1 MTAVTIALQDAAAR
15 LAVLPFE
22 ILSADVDAADG
33 YFARGFVEDL
43 TVELTRFP
51 TLEILHP
58 DSALAADPLRGALD
72 GAGVSHYL
80 RGTVRRSADAVRVTA
95 QLVDA
100 ATGKRCWAERFDA
113 RASDLLALQD
123 EIVMRVVSST
133 AIEIDTARLA
143 RARRKPLASLE
154 VYDCWL
160 RGVEALH
167 RGTAEDDVLARS
179 FFERALELDPTYARA
194 HAGLSL
200 SHFNEWSCQ
209 AWEKWDE
216 TEALAYDHALRAAA
230 LDDSDAHVQIVL
242 GRVLLYRREF
252 AQAEQRIARALALNP
267 NDADVLVQAAITRA
281 FVGAAE
287 EGIALARKAMRL
299 HPRHPEFYVPCLVIP
314 LFVAGSYEEACEVA
328 ARAPRSVVDLPAYV
342 AAGAAL
348 DGRSDVAARYLE
360 MFLADF
366 RDKIVFGS
374 APDPGDALRWI
385 DLVNPYERREDFE
398 RLARGLELAGLP
410 ADRPPT
416 VALRDARA
424 PAVWRGAPT
433 AGVRTADRPSFR
445 REGELWRFD
454 FGGDVVRLS
463 DAKGFGD
470 LVLLLSR
477 PGEDLHCLELAGRQ
491 TEPRGADPLL
501 DERARREIRARIA
514 DLDLQIEEADGTGD
528 SARAESA
535 RDELDQLVTSL
546 AGALGLGGRPRR
558 VGSAV
563 ERARSAVTWRIR
575 SAIRKIAA
583 AHPPLG
589 RHLENAIRTGTRC
602 AYRPETSLDWML

>member
-22 ILSADVDAADG
+22 ILSADAADG

-43 TVELTRFP
+43 VVELARFP

-58 DSALAADPLRGALD
+58 DSSLAADHPRGALD

-80 RGTVRRSADAVRVTA
+80 RGTVRRSADALRVTA

-100 ATGKRCWAERFDA
+100 ATGQRCWAERFDA

-216 TEALAYDHALRAAA
+216 TEALAYEHALRAAA
-230 LDDSDAHVQIVL
+230 LDDGDAHVQIVL

-252 AQAEQRIARALALNP
+252 AQAEQHIARALALNP

-328 ARAPRSVVDLPAYV
+328 AR
-342 AAGAAL
+342 
-348 DGRSDVAARYLE
+348 YLE

-366 RDKIVFGS
+366 REKIVFGS
-374 APDPGDALRWI
+374 EPDPGDALRWI

-416 VALRDARA
+416 VALRDARG

-433 AGVRTADRPSFR
+433 SGVRTADQPSFR

-514 DLDLQIEEADGTGD
+514 DLDLQIEEADRTGD
-528 SARAESA
+528 SERAENA
-535 RDELDQLVTSL
+535 REELDQLVTSL

-563 ERARSAVTWRIR
+563 ERARCAVTWRIR

-602 AYRPETSLDWML
+602 AYRPETSLDWRL

>member
-1 MTAVTIALQDAAAR
+1 MTAVVDIALQDAAAR

-22 ILSADVDAADG
+22 ILSADAADG

-43 TVELTRFP
+43 IVELTRFP
-51 TLEILHP
+51 TLEILHV
-58 DSALAADPLRGALD
+58 DSSLAAEHARGALD

-100 ATGKRCWAERFDA
+100 ATGQRCWAERFDA
-113 RASDLLALQD
+113 RVSDLLALQD
-123 EIVMRVVSST
+123 EIVMRVVSGT

-167 RGTAEDDVLARS
+167 RGTAEDDALARS

-216 TEALAYDHALRAAA
+216 TEALAYEHALRAAA

-314 LFVAGSYEEACEVA
+314 LFVAGSYEEACKVA

-348 DGRSDVAARYLE
+348 EGRGDMAARYLE
-360 MFLADF
+360 MFLADY
-366 RDKIVFGS
+366 RDKIMFGS

-416 VALRDARA
+416 MALRGARG

-433 AGVRTADRPSFR
+433 AGLRADRPSFR
-445 REGELWRFD
+445 REGELWSID
-454 FGGDVVRLS
+454 FAGDVVRLS

-491 TEPRGADPLL
+491 NEPRGADPLL

-514 DLDLQIEEADGTGD
+514 DLDLQIEEADRSGD
-528 SARAESA
+528 SGRAEHA
-535 RDELDQLVTSL
+535 REELDQLVTSL

-558 VGSAV
+558 AGSAV
-563 ERARSAVTWRIR
+563 ERARCAVTWRIR

-602 AYRPETSLDWML
+602 VYRPEISLDWLL